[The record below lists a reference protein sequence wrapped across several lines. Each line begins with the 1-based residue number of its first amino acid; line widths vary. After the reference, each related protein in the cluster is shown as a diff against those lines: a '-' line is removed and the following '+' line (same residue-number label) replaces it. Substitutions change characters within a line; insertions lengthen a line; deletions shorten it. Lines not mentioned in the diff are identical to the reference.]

1 MCLLALQCST
11 MGAAQEQQPAK
22 RQQDQQAVPM
32 RRAAAELAEQAS
44 SAPAAVLQHEASNGS
59 SAAGVGTPPVCAG
72 TPQKCDSDGSSLLLA
87 ADEVAGSGA
96 GTAPSSAE
104 RGRQQQQGKLAARLQ
119 LLMNTWEEGRS
130 GSSSAQP
137 SPGATAANGTG
148 SPQRH
153 HLLMG
158 GSTPHS
164 PLSGAPSCMQQQPTP
179 AASNGPRA
187 HALHAVQVC
196 AGRIVPAQACTQTKC
211 WAPHLSRR
219 AEDTLSSL
227 MGAFQ
232 PEGEDALRGLDPADA
247 GTPQPGCQPLPAT
260 MPTSRARAPLLPAA
274 LPDGCL
280 FCSLLCTRGLAG
292 NRNPRPGGLLQ
303 ARWLRRCRRPQS
315 LPSLLLLC
323 SWSSGWRVAAM
334 PIEQSSWGERLQGGL
349 RLGCPHGV

>member
-22 RQQDQQAVPM
+22 RQQDQQAVPL
-32 RRAAAELAEQAS
+32 RRTAAELAEQAS
-44 SAPAAVLQHEASNGS
+44 AAPAAVLQHEASNGS

-72 TPQKCDSDGSSLLLA
+72 TPQKCDSGGSSLLLA

-164 PLSGAPSCMQQQPTP
+164 PLSGAHHACNNNLQLPPATAHVRRLCTPCKCARGASFLLTP
-179 AASNGPRA
+179 ALKQSAGRHLFP
-187 HALHAVQVC
+187 AVQ
-196 AGRIVPAQACTQTKC
+196 RT
-211 WAPHLSRR
+211 R
-219 AEDTLSSL
+219 
-227 MGAFQ
+227 F
-232 PEGEDALRGLDPADA
+232 
-247 GTPQPGCQPLPAT
+247 LP
-260 MPTSRARAPLLPAA
+260 
-274 LPDGCL
+274 
-280 FCSLLCTRGLAG
+280 
-292 NRNPRPGGLLQ
+292 
-303 ARWLRRCRRPQS
+303 
-315 LPSLLLLC
+315 
-323 SWSSGWRVAAM
+323 
-334 PIEQSSWGERLQGGL
+334 
-349 RLGCPHGV
+349 